1 MLRRLTGGVALVCL
15 FSVMSAPVAESEV
28 ARAGAMQFALRQE
41 TGACGNTCRTWISAS
56 GLIQAETVR
65 EFEAFAAAND
75 VRGATL
81 VLNSEGGSV
90 HGAIALGRA
99 IRKYDMTTTVGRTLV
114 AAPKTGASATLLPR
128 ADCESMC
135 AFVLLA
141 GKRRFVPEEA
151 RVRVHQIWLGDRRDD
166 ATAATYSAEDLMLV
180 QRDIGKLAQYTIEM
194 GGTIDLLDLA
204 LRNPPWEPMRTLT
217 RDELRRTGL
226 DTGDVSDPRPAPP
239 VANASP
245 ALTTGSVRRVA
256 AAGNVERG
264 WAMTER
270 DGARVLARRHP
281 LTVEGE
287 EVGMLDVAISC
298 SEKPGEYRVS
308 YDETRRARDG
318 ALAPA
323 PLRRVDLR
331 INYRIVPLALTPA
344 APIRAQAG
352 AGAAARVS
360 RATGTLTA
368 ATMSAFANS
377 ASRSLTLEATAGDD
391 AVTSI
396 RIGNTNVARHF
407 PQFAASC
414 ARAGGA
420 RAELRAAP

>member
-15 FSVMSAPVAESEV
+15 FSVMSAPVAESEA
-28 ARAGAMQFALRQE
+28 ARAPAMQFALRQE
-41 TGACGNTCRTWISAS
+41 TGACGDTCRTWISAS
-56 GLIQAETVR
+56 GLIEAETAR
-65 EFEAFAAAND
+65 DFEAFAETND

-90 HGAIALGRA
+90 HGAIALGRI
-99 IRKYDMTTTVGRTLV
+99 IRTYDITTTVGRAI
-114 AAPKTGASATLLPR
+114 AASPKTGSSATLLPR

-141 GKRRFVPEEA
+141 GSKRFVPEEA

-194 GGTIDLLDLA
+194 GGTIELLDLA

-239 VANASP
+239 VAGSAP
-245 ALTTGSVRRVA
+245 ALTTGSVRRVSA
-256 AAGNVERG
+256 TGNVERG
-264 WAMTER
+264 WAMVDR
-270 DGARVLARRHP
+270 DGAPVLTRRHP
-281 LTVEGE
+281 LTVDGE
-287 EVGMLDVAISC
+287 EIGMLDVAISC
-298 SEKPGEYRVS
+298 GEKAGEYRLS
-308 YDETRRARDG
+308 YAETRRAREDA
-318 ALAPA
+318 ALPA

-331 INYRIVPLALTPA
+331 INYRIVPLTLTPIA
-344 APIRAQAG
+344 AKAETG
-352 AGAAARVS
+352 AGERVS

-368 ATMSAFANS
+368 ATLGAFANT

-396 RIGNTNVARHF
+396 RIGNTNVARYF

-414 ARAGGA
+414 ARSGGA
-420 RAELRAAP
+420 RAELRAKP